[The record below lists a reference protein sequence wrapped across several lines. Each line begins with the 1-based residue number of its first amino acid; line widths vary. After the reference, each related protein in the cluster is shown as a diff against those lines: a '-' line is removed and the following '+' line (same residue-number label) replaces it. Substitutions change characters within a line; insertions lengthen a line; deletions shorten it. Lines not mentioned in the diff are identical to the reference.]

1 MPLAIALAAYAGF
14 MWGNIGAVPVVAR
27 WLWRGGRGRHTA
39 LWCAKSIVL
48 FALVSLIGL
57 LIAGRAGAII
67 ALPADFGPARQLAI
81 ALAGDGRGI
90 PLWWMVLALVAGGVI
105 GGLVDRFRPRGRPW
119 MLGDISRLMPRH
131 RRDLIGGAAMAIVA
145 GTSEELFFRLFV
157 PLAVAMATGSAT
169 AGFALSVILFAGA
182 HGYQGW
188 VGVVTTGGVGAV
200 ADAVLPDDRI
210 AGRRDA
216 GPCRPRPQRAGAAS
230 GDGGRAARQFFSR
243 HPVLKIHAM
252 IARHSAR
259 KAAVTPRLIPIDDVA
274 LCRRSSSGSR

>member
-1 MPLAIALAAYAGF
+1 MAATIGAWLPLATALAAYAGF

-57 LIAGRAGAII
+57 LIAGRAGAVI
-67 ALPADFGPARQLAI
+67 ALPAEFGPARQLAI
-81 ALAGDGRGI
+81 SLAGDGRGI

-188 VGVVTTGGVGAV
+188 VGVVTTGGVG
-200 ADAVLPDDRI
+200 VLLTLFYLMI
-210 AGRRDA
+210 GSL
-216 GPCRPRPQRAGAAS
+216 GAAMLVHVVLDLN
-230 GDGGRAARQFFSR
+230 GLVLR
-243 HPVLKIHAM
+243 PVMAGVL
-252 IARHSAR
+252 R
-259 KAAVTPRLIPIDDVA
+259 V
-274 LCRRSSSGSR
+274 SSSSATRS